1 MIALWIIGVLLALIV
16 LLCWNRVGV
25 HAVFGDE
32 LLLDARIGVFHT
44 HILPGKEPD
53 KEKKK
58 RTKKTKEAKKAEE
71 KEDPEAEVVVAGTD
85 VYKAYIGKRVR
96 HKSVGYGIVRTCDG
110 KYLGIEFEEGP
121 KAGKVT
127 NYSLEACLSRGLI
140 EIV

>member
-32 LLLDARIGVFHT
+32 LLLDARIGVFHI

-58 RTKKTKEAKKAEE
+58 REKKETVVEEADSVDGLQTLTMLEE
-71 KEDPEAEVVVAGTD
+71 ELAQTE
-85 VYKAYIGKRVR
+85 R
-96 HKSVGYGIVRTCDG
+96 
-110 KYLGIEFEEGP
+110 YLEEN
-121 KAGKVT
+121 A
-127 NYSLEACLSRGLI
+127 
-140 EIV
+140 

>member
-32 LLLDARIGVFHT
+32 LLLDARIGVFHI

-58 RTKKTKEAKKAEE
+58 REKKETDDTEKYFLTKVSLSTKKTFYKKREQ
-71 KEDPEAEVVVAGTD
+71 
-85 VYKAYIGKRVR
+85 
-96 HKSVGYGIVRTCDG
+96 
-110 KYLGIEFEEGP
+110 
-121 KAGKVT
+121 
-127 NYSLEACLSRGLI
+127 
-140 EIV
+140 

>member
-32 LLLDARIGVFHT
+32 LLLDARIGVFHI

-58 RTKKTKEAKKAEE
+58 REKKETDDTENTEETEKKPGLS
-71 KEDPEAEVVVAGTD
+71 KPSTEDIRDAVSTLWPPL
-85 VYKAYIGKRVR
+85 KRA
-96 HKSVGYGIVRTCDG
+96 
-110 KYLGIEFEEGP
+110 L
-121 KAGKVT
+121 
-127 NYSLEACLSRGLI
+127 
-140 EIV
+140 